1 MSSILNMS
9 MMRMKAAKRLRNFAE
24 RLQPTMTTIEFDT
37 LAEFIEVG
45 FCRNITDACP
55 DIEADFIESNWAQ
68 LKELIWNVDEGI
80 DIVFMDDIT
89 ITKINE
95 IILVVIQRITRDH
108 LIIALDEPVEK
119 LKGRLIGSFS
129 GPGYSSA
136 MKEAHIEAAESGAI
150 FGTPEKDM
158 YAVENDDIARIA
170 DVIQH
175 SYYGINSEKRS
186 TKEQL
191 ESNKKHFQNISGAL
205 RKR

>member
-9 MMRMKAAKRLRNFAE
+9 MMRMKAAKRLKNFAE
-24 RLQPTMTTIEFDT
+24 RLQPKMTTIEFDT

-55 DIEADFIESNWAQ
+55 GIEADFVESNWAQ

-80 DIVFMDDIT
+80 DVVFMDDIT
-89 ITKINE
+89 ITKIKE
-95 IILVVIQRITRDH
+95 IILIVIQRITRDH
-108 LIIALDEPVEK
+108 LIASDAPVEK

-136 MKEAHIEAAESGAI
+136 MKEALIEATESGTI
-150 FGTPEKDM
+150 FVTPEKDM
-158 YAVENDDIARIA
+158 YTVEKDDIARIA

-186 TKEQL
+186 MKEQI

>member
-9 MMRMKAAKRLRNFAE
+9 MMRMKAAKRLKNFAE
-24 RLQPTMTTIEFDT
+24 RLQPKMTTIEFDT

-45 FCRNITDACP
+45 FCRNIIEVCP
-55 DIEADFIESNWAQ
+55 GIEAEFVESKWTQ

-80 DIVFMDDIT
+80 DVVFMDDIT
-89 ITKINE
+89 ITKIKE

-108 LIIALDEPVEK
+108 LITLDEPVEK

-129 GPGYSSA
+129 GPGYSST
-136 MKEAHIEAAESGAI
+136 MKEALIEAAESGAM
-150 FGTPEKDM
+150 FVTPEKDM
-158 YAVENDDIARIA
+158 YAVENNDIARIA

-186 TKEQL
+186 RSEQS

>member
-24 RLQPTMTTIEFDT
+24 RLQPKMSTTEFDT

-55 DIEADFIESNWAQ
+55 GIEADFVESNWAQ

-89 ITKINE
+89 ISTIKE

-108 LIIALDEPVEK
+108 LIVSDVPVEK

-136 MKEAHIEAAESGAI
+136 MKEALIKATESGAI
-150 FGTPEKDM
+150 FVTPEKDM
-158 YAVENDDIARIA
+158 YAVENDDIVRIA

-175 SYYGINSEKRS
+175 THYGINSEKRS
-186 TKEQL
+186 TKEQS

>member
-1 MSSILNMS
+1 MS

-55 DIEADFIESNWAQ
+55 GIEADFVESNWAQ

-89 ITKINE
+89 ITKIKE
-95 IILVVIQRITRDH
+95 IILVVIQRIT
-108 LIIALDEPVEK
+108 
-119 LKGRLIGSFS
+119 
-129 GPGYSSA
+129 
-136 MKEAHIEAAESGAI
+136 
-150 FGTPEKDM
+150 

-186 TKEQL
+186 RSEQS

>member
-1 MSSILNMS
+1 MSGILNMS
-9 MMRMKAAKRLRNFAE
+9 MIRDKAARRLRIFTE
-24 RLQPTMTTIEFDT
+24 RLQPKMTTIEFDT

-45 FCRNITDACP
+45 FCRNIIEACP
-55 DIEADFIESNWAQ
+55 GIEADFVDNNWKQ

-80 DIVFMDDIT
+80 DVVFMDDIT
-89 ITKINE
+89 ITKIKE
-95 IILVVIQRITRDH
+95 IVLVVIQRITRDH
-108 LIIALDEPVEK
+108 LITSDESAEK
-119 LKGRLIGSFS
+119 LKSRLIGSFS

-136 MKEAHIEAAESGAI
+136 MKEALIEAAESGAI
-150 FGTPEKDM
+150 FMTPEKDM
-158 YAVENDDIARIA
+158 YAVENDDIVRIA

-186 TKEQL
+186 MKEQL

>member
-24 RLQPTMTTIEFDT
+24 RLQPTMTPIEFDT

-55 DIEADFIESNWAQ
+55 GIEADFVNNKWKQ

-89 ITKINE
+89 ISKIKE
-95 IILVVIQRITRDH
+95 IILVVIQRITRYH
-108 LIIALDEPVEK
+108 LITSDEPVEK
-119 LKGRLIGSFS
+119 LKGRLIGAFG

-136 MKEAHIEAAESGAI
+136 MKEALIEATESGAI
-150 FGTPEKDM
+150 FGTPEKDV
-158 YAVENDDIARIA
+158 YAVENDDIVRIA

>member
-1 MSSILNMS
+1 MS

-24 RLQPTMTTIEFDT
+24 RLQPKMSTTEFDT

-55 DIEADFIESNWAQ
+55 GIEADFVESNWAQ

-89 ITKINE
+89 ISTIKE

-108 LIIALDEPVEK
+108 LIVSDVPVEK

-136 MKEAHIEAAESGAI
+136 MKEALIKATESGAI
-150 FGTPEKDM
+150 FVTPEKDM
-158 YAVENDDIARIA
+158 YAVENDDIVRIA

-175 SYYGINSEKRS
+175 THYGINSEKRS
-186 TKEQL
+186 TKEQS